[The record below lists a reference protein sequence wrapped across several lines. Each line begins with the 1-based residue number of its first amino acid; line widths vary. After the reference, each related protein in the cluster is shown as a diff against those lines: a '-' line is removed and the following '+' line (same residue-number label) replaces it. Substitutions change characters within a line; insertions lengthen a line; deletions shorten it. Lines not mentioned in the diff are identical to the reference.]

1 VDKIGYLSDALLQ
14 AKKLAGL
21 PEDSKVVVYRRTEY
35 PDDNLY
41 NTFTTQYSDSGLSL
55 IDLGLPDFMTS
66 LRPGFYYL
74 WSPAAGRD

>member
-1 VDKIGYLSDALLQ
+1 VDKIGYLRDALSQ

-41 NTFTTQYSDSGLSL
+41 YTSTTQYDGSSLTL
-55 IDLGLPDFMTS
+55 IDLGLPESMTS
-66 LRPGFYYL
+66 LRTGFYYL
-74 WSPAAGRD
+74 WSPATGRD